1 MPTTPHPVGRQS
13 AAVYRRRRIVVGL
26 ALLLVIL
33 VIALIVGRLASSSG
47 AENDPADPSASTAS
61 EPAAS
66 GDPDPAETD
75 AADADD
81 VTIEECDPAL
91 LEVVALTDAEEYEPD
106 AQPKL
111 SFSITNTGSDVCTA
125 NVGTST
131 QVYTISTGADVVWT
145 STDCQEDP
153 TDQLLTLEPNTP
165 VSSTPFAWERVR
177 SSEDTC
183 DVEEREAV
191 IGEGATYALE
201 VEAAGSPSLEP
212 RTFLLY

>member
-47 AENDPADPSASTAS
+47 AENDRADPSASTAS
-61 EPAAS
+61 DPAVT
-66 GDPDPAETD
+66 DEPDPAETD
-75 AADADD
+75 AADS

-91 LEVVALTDAEEYEPD
+91 LEVVAVTDAEEYQSD
-106 AQPKL
+106 AQPML
-111 SFSITNTGSDVCTA
+111 SFTITNTGADVCTA

-165 VSSTPFAWERVR
+165 VSSTPFTWERVR

-183 DVEEREAV
+183 DDEDREAV

>member
-1 MPTTPHPVGRQS
+1 
-13 AAVYRRRRIVVGL
+13 VYRRRRIVVGL

-61 EPAAS
+61 ESGAS

-75 AADADD
+75 AAD

-106 AQPKL
+106 VQPKL

>member
-61 EPAAS
+61 ESGAS

-75 AADADD
+75 AAD

-106 AQPKL
+106 VQPKL